1 MTEPAKP
8 LAERLL
14 ALEAA
19 VAELARRLDEL
30 AEPGHTVGAGS
41 PRPDHSARPGAVAI
55 PASRGKS

>member
-19 VAELARRLDEL
+19 VAELARRLDDL
-30 AEPGHTVGAGS
+30 AGPGPTVGAGS
-41 PRPDHSARPGAVAI
+41 PRPDHHARPEAAAK
-55 PASRGKS
+55 PASRGTS